1 MVHPLVTSRSSVRQA
16 SQPQDHHPFRAL
28 PAAAM
33 NLDEFALSH
42 YYERDTVIDLSRP
55 AALYGHVGTQRVLSK
70 KNVENVAPALP
81 MTTKRQTQIPQLA
94 VETFTT
100 LRANN
105 LKFKES
111 YKTKQSNTLAVGLGL
126 HTWSS
131 RGSRPENLNPIYE
144 ISSNP
149 LNTAAPVFV
158 PASAMKAHQKYA
170 PQSTKP
176 LTYCSAP
183 RRPSVFNNFVEQYQQ
198 ADTQSLLPTP
208 PSTSSPCWTPIFS
221 HQPEMAISKS
231 SIPTVNPKVSTADS
245 YSPNIYSPI
254 SNLEDDSSRIK
265 TIMRPTI
272 QDSDVACHSKV
283 VPHVLSFQKGPFP
296 FQAYPPKLDS
306 LQVDDV
312 SLYLKATSG
321 SPHGNL
327 PQVEPL
333 QADVGTQGYAERRR
347 NLSYQQPRS
356 IPLVRLIQRRLSSVA
371 EEDPSTKVLSPFLQE
386 AQTGRFT
393 RSKRLSLETL
403 DPQMLRTGLL
413 DEEIFTTEMFSVRAE
428 SDRQLLYEAESM
440 LNSGQSKVVVK
451 LPPKTSILC
460 PVVPGGDEKF
470 LRYDKATGQA
480 TNTRSTNTDISKRCK
495 IRVKKRSTATIT
507 TDDT

>member
-1 MVHPLVTSRSSVRQA
+1 
-16 SQPQDHHPFRAL
+16 
-28 PAAAM
+28 M
-33 NLDEFALSH
+33 NQDEFALSH

-55 AALYGHVGTQRVLSK
+55 AAFYGHVGTQRVLSK
-70 KNVENVAPALP
+70 KNVEHVAPALP
-81 MTTKRQTQIPQLA
+81 MTTKRQTQTPQLA

-111 YKTKQSNTLAVGLGL
+111 YKTKQSSTLAVGLGL

-158 PASAMKAHQKYA
+158 PASAMKANQKYA

-176 LTYCSAP
+176 VTYCSAP

-198 ADTQSLLPTP
+198 ADAQSLLPTP

-231 SIPTVNPKVSTADS
+231 SILTVNPKVSTADS

-254 SNLEDDSSRIK
+254 SDLEDDSSRIK
-265 TIMRPTI
+265 TTMRPNAI
-272 QDSDVACHSKV
+272 QDSDVAYDSKV
-283 VPHVLSFQKGPFP
+283 VPHVLSFQKGPFT

-356 IPLVRLIQRRLSSVA
+356 IPLVRLIQRRLSFVA
-371 EEDPSTKVLSPFLQE
+371 EEDPSTKILSPFLQQ
-386 AQTGRFT
+386 AQTGGFT
-393 RSKRLSLETL
+393 RSKRLSSETL

-413 DEEIFTTEMFSVRAE
+413 DEEIFTAEMFGVRAE
-428 SDRQLLYEAESM
+428 SDRQLLYETESM
-440 LNSGQSKVVVK
+440 LNSGQSNVVVK
-451 LPPKTSILC
+451 LPQKTSILC
-460 PVVPGGDEKF
+460 PVVDGGKKKI
-470 LRYDKATGQA
+470 LRYDKAKGQA
-480 TNTRSTNTDISKRCK
+480 TLNTRSTNTDTSTRHK

-507 TDDT
+507 TDIT